1 MKEQLTENFR
11 IGKKIKQ
18 IRELRNFS
26 QEYMAK
32 NLSMSIPGYGRIERN
47 EVDVSIEKA
56 HQIANVLGIS
66 ITELISFDEKYV
78 FNNYAQITNGLVVNS
93 QLHQTDNIVLKNL
106 VDFLKRQIEEK
117 DILIKELVMKKVN
130 DLKADE

>member
-1 MKEQLTENFR
+1 MKNQSTENFR

-18 IRELRNFS
+18 LRELKNYS

-32 NLSMSIPGYGRIERN
+32 NLNMSIPGYGRIERN
-47 EVDVSIEKA
+47 EVDVSIERA

-78 FNNYAQITNGLVVNS
+78 FNNYAQTTNGLVVNS
-93 QLHQTDNIVLKNL
+93 ELHQTENIVLKEL
-106 VDFLKRQIEEK
+106 VDFLKKQLEEK
-117 DILIKELVMKKVN
+117 DALIKELALRKS
-130 DLKADE
+130 